1 MSEYEV
7 DDETFVF
14 DHVGTDKRIEFCVSI
29 EK

>member
-14 DHVGTDKRIEFCVSI
+14 DHVGTNERKEFCVSI
-29 EK
+29 KK